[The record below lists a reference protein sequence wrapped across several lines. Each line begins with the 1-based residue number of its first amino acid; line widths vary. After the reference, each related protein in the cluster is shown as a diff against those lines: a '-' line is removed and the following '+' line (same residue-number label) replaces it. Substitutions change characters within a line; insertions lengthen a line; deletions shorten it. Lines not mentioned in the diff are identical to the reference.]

1 MKYIHRLLEDQ
12 LHKAIHSFP
21 ALLLTGARRTG
32 KTTLLRK
39 CFPNAEY
46 YLLEDPDIIGRFRE
60 DPRDFIDGIKTPAIL
75 DEVQNVPEI
84 INYIRT
90 KIDKYPQKSGQWLLT
105 GSQEASLMKGITESM
120 AGRAAILTLLPMSIE
135 ESKRVNIISGG
146 FPEILNK
153 PSVSSLWFQSYI
165 QTYLERD
172 VRQISGIRDLSMY
185 RRFLS
190 LIAAKVGTILN
201 RTDFSASLG
210 VSVPTISQWLSI
222 LEVTQQI
229 LLIPPF
235 YENFGKRLIKSPRLY
250 LSDTG
255 ILCHLLGI
263 SNMNELKRSP
273 FAGKIFE
280 NFIAAEII
288 KKQINIGRRKELYY
302 FRDRQGLEI
311 DFLIQLKSRKLLM
324 IEAKFGKTVYV
335 QYSKPLA
342 ALSSIIKNYET
353 KSFIVYR
360 PDKELEKIESV
371 IKGVKAVTLETI
383 LKEIV

>member
-1 MKYIHRLLEDQ
+1 MKYIHRLLEVQ

-39 CFPNAEY
+39 CFPHAEY

-60 DPRDFIDGIKTPAIL
+60 DPRDFIEGIKTPVIL

-84 INYIRT
+84 INYVRT
-90 KIDKYPQKSGQWLLT
+90 KIDKHPNKTGQWLLT
-105 GSQEASLMKGITESM
+105 GSQESSLMKGVTESM
-120 AGRAAILTLLPMSIE
+120 AGRVAILTLLPMSIE
-135 ESKRVNIISGG
+135 ESERVNIISGG
-146 FPEILNK
+146 FPEILSK
-153 PSVSSLWFQSYI
+153 PSASSLWFQSYI

-172 VRQISGIRDLSMY
+172 VRQISGIRDLSMF

-222 LEVTQQI
+222 LEITQQI

-235 YENFGKRLIKSPRLY
+235 YENFGKRLIKSPRIY

-263 SNMNELKRSP
+263 SNLNELKRSP

-288 KKQINIGRRKELYY
+288 KKQINIGKRKDLYY

-324 IEAKFGKTVYV
+324 VEAKFGKTVYA
-335 QYSKPLA
+335 QSGKPLA
-342 ALSSIIKNYET
+342 TLHSLIKNYET

-360 PDKELEKIESV
+360 PDKELEKLETV
-371 IKGVKAVTLETI
+371 IKGVKAVTLETL